1 MIWLKGSTI
10 GTAMLLLL
18 GFAAINLLAQETP
31 PPVTQDTVQMVP
43 ETTSVDT
50 LKMEPAPI
58 VPPVPAETTPV
69 IPPPPPDTAK
79 KMADTAQ
86 VKLDTIPTEKKSRML
101 EPAELQ
107 VPEEP
112 PFFMKEIIFTTSRS
126 AKGSFRVP
134 DFIYT
139 LNPST
144 NARQN
149 HNILMD
155 LLKNAAG
162 VEVLESGQ
170 FLSHPAIR
178 GVFGSRILLL
188 QDGIRMNSFRDFPLW
203 GTSPALIDVDQI
215 EKIEILNGPAS
226 HLYGSDAYGGVI
238 NFITPRPEFLP
249 EDEAENG
256 YEWSGS
262 YKFSYSSIGEQKKNR
277 LALNLADR
285 KWALTLGGS
294 FRKVP
299 HNYKSG
305 GDNAKAV
312 PNTGINEEASLDLNL
327 GYKFREN
334 QTFYFWG
341 SRNRDFGI
349 GGASLDNMSFPFQK
363 RDRAALTYEVKGL
376 VERIPWLN
384 LKGFFQEQRRLL
396 QLSLPP
402 DTLNNIDSDVK
413 LWGLTVEG
421 LYLVPPHQTFSVG
434 ADFGRERIKG
444 GNILFLEQANLV
456 LDDTTQVLP
465 EIHWDMAG
473 VYVLDEIT
481 IDPQLSVFLGG
492 RYDYNQIKHFDSTH
506 FGTPPD
512 ERFDRYKSFQAGL
525 VYRFQKGYQ
534 LNLNVA
540 RSFRTPTV
548 VERYYFGPLNTENWL
563 SPNERLK
570 KERAVNFSLGAKAN
584 LDEFSASASW
594 FYKDL
599 KNFIDLQPASGA
611 LYQGKQIWTWKNLAG
626 STRMVGIEGAA
637 EVSFTEE
644 FYGFSNW
651 SWIWGQHRRDTTA
664 QRVDTAGAFE
674 VVFVPPF
681 KAYFGIGWKEEEG
694 RLWAEISSRVVAQ
707 QERIPLNSSGQKI
720 LSNTSGFA
728 IYSIRGGINLSGR
741 QVLTLALNNIGNQ
754 FYIEPYNQFNSAVYN
769 TAPVPE
775 PGRNFSISL
784 MVSY

>member
-18 GFAAINLLAQETP
+18 GVLTVNLSAQETP
-31 PPVTQDTVQMVP
+31 PPVTQDTVQMIP
-43 ETTSVDT
+43 ETTKVDT

-58 VPPVPAETTPV
+58 VPPTPV
-69 IPPPPPDTAK
+69 ETAQVAPP
-79 KMADTAQ
+79 MADTFKKAVDTVG
-86 VKLDTIPTEKKSRML
+86 VKLDTIPTEKTSRMI
-101 EPAELQ
+101 EPFELK
-107 VPEEP
+107 VAEEP
-112 PFFMKEIIFTTSRS
+112 PFFMKEIAFTTSRS
-126 AKGSFRVP
+126 DKGSFRVP

-139 LNPST
+139 LNPT
-144 NARQN
+144 TKARQN
-149 HNILMD
+149 HNIMMD

-162 VEVLESGQ
+162 IEILEAGQ
-170 FLSHPAIR
+170 FLARPAIR
-178 GVFGSRILLL
+178 GVFGSRVLLL
-188 QDGIRMNSFRDFPLW
+188 QDGVRMNTFRDFPLW
-203 GTSPALIDVDQI
+203 GTSPTLIDVDQV
-215 EKIEILNGPAS
+215 EKIEILNGPGS

-238 NFITPRPEFLP
+238 NFITPKPEFLP
-249 EDEAENG
+249 EGEMENG
-256 YEWSGS
+256 YDLSGS

-277 LALNLADR
+277 LELKLADK
-285 KWALTLGGS
+285 KWALNLGGS

-305 GDNAKAV
+305 GENEQVVA
-312 PNTGINEEASLDLNL
+312 NTSIKEESSVDLNL

-334 QTFYFWG
+334 QTFYFQG

-349 GGASLDNMSFPFQK
+349 GFANLYSMSFPFQK
-363 RDRAALTYEVKGL
+363 RDRAALTYEVQDLAEK
-376 VERIPWLN
+376 IPWLN
-384 LKGFFQEQRRLL
+384 LKGFFQEQRRLF

-413 LWGLTVEG
+413 LWGGAVQG

-434 ADFGRERIKG
+434 ADFASERIKG
-444 GNILFLEQANLV
+444 GNILFLEQAKVV
-456 LDDTTQVLP
+456 LDDTTKLLP

-473 VYVLDEIT
+473 VYMLDEIT
-481 IDPQLSVFLGG
+481 IVPNLSAFLGG
-492 RYDYNQIKHFDSTH
+492 RYDYHQIKHFDTTH
-506 FGTPPD
+506 AGIPPE
-512 ERFDRYKSFQAGL
+512 ERFDRYISYQSGL

-534 LNLNVA
+534 LNFSVA
-540 RSFRTPTV
+540 RSYRTPTV
-548 VERYYFGPLNTENWL
+548 VERYYFGPLDGKNWL
-563 SPNERLK
+563 SSNDRLK
-570 KERAVNFSLGAKAN
+570 KERAINVSLGAKAN
-584 LDEFSASASW
+584 LDAFSGSVSW

-599 KNFIDLQPASGA
+599 RNFIDLRPATGA

-664 QRVDTAGAFE
+664 QRIDTAGAFE

-681 KAYFGIGWKEEEG
+681 KAYFGIGWKEKEG

-707 QERIPLNSSGQKI
+707 QERIPLNSQGQKI

-728 IYSIRGGINLSGR
+728 IYNLRGGINLSNR
-741 QVLTLALNNIGNQ
+741 QVLTLAFNNIANR
-754 FYIEPYNQFNSAVYN
+754 FYVEPYNQFNAAANN
-769 TAPVPE
+769 TPLAPE

-784 MVSY
+784 TVSY